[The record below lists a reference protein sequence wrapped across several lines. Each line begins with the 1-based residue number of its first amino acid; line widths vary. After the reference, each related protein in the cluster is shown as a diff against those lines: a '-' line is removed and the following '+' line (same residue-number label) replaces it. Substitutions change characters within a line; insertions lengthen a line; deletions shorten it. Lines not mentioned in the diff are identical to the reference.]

1 MVTKYCILAKGQHEG
16 FKQPRQLSLINGE
29 RLLDR
34 TIRLLKENGIKDI
47 IVTGDYTDLDQSVK
61 VVNPKDNTYD
71 YKTDKGYWLD
81 AFSYELLNEP
91 ICFIWGD
98 VYFSEEAIKTIVN
111 TDTDSTLFFCS
122 HNNKSKYYIKS
133 YDEPFAYKIVDT
145 ELFKKHI
152 EIVKRLFDEGKT
164 CRHPIVW
171 EVYRSINGIDINTH
185 KLTDNVV
192 VINDITCDI
201 DSKNDIEKIKNNVEF
216 KPSKELS
223 IIIPYYKTLELTE
236 KLLNKL
242 IPQIPNNVEVLLID
256 DGCNEKELDKY
267 NIDIVHLKKN
277 CGDSVARNTGIKMGK
292 GKYIAFID
300 SDDLIANDY
309 VETLLNTIKE
319 HNEDIIT
326 FNWQDMNTGRV
337 VERPNNYASW
347 KSIYKKEII
356 PFFVEGRRFSSDCPF
371 KEELDGKDLTRYYID
386 KVLYYYNSNR
396 VGSLSWEKAEYIKKG
411 GV

>member
-216 KPSKELS
+216 KPSKEL
-223 IIIPYYKTLELTE
+223 
-236 KLLNKL
+236 
-242 IPQIPNNVEVLLID
+242 
-256 DGCNEKELDKY
+256 
-267 NIDIVHLKKN
+267 
-277 CGDSVARNTGIKMGK
+277 
-292 GKYIAFID
+292 
-300 SDDLIANDY
+300 
-309 VETLLNTIKE
+309 
-319 HNEDIIT
+319 
-326 FNWQDMNTGRV
+326 
-337 VERPNNYASW
+337 
-347 KSIYKKEII
+347 
-356 PFFVEGRRFSSDCPF
+356 
-371 KEELDGKDLTRYYID
+371 
-386 KVLYYYNSNR
+386 
-396 VGSLSWEKAEYIKKG
+396 
-411 GV
+411 